1 MFVFTAYEMHE
12 HNLKL
17 IVVVIKKNI
26 MFVFYN
32 NIKRLS

>member
-17 IVVVIKKNI
+17 IVVIEKNI

-32 NIKRLS
+32 NIKSLS